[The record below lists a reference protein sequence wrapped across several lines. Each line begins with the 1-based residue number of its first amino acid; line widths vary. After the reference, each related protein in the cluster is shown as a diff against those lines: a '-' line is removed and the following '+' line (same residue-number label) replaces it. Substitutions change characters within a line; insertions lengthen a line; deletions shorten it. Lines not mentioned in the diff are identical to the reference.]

1 MYCNARLHCASAT
14 VQMITRQSDG
24 MSGVVG
30 DYDTDSASESDTD
43 VDLDLGEFH
52 PITEL
57 SFSQMDRPPASV
69 VPKWGSE
76 AFVAGEAEDLEGLG
90 PAAPRACDGRRCGQ
104 ESVPCRGCEQ
114 GLGQGTVLGPVS
126 EDDSW
131 HGVSLLTGELKPN
144 PPAPSGG
151 TSYSREYT
159 LSREHSNG
167 SSSVHTGSTA
177 SAAR

>member
-1 MYCNARLHCASAT
+1 MVLASEFNCDGAPL
-14 VQMITRQSDG
+14 QMITRQPDG
-24 MSGVVG
+24 MSGVVS

-43 VDLDLGEFH
+43 IDLDLGEFH

-57 SFSQMDRPPASV
+57 SFSQMDRLPATV

-76 AFVAGEAEDLEGLG
+76 AFARSAAEDVDGLG
-90 PAAPRACDGRRCGQ
+90 HAAPQACDGKRCGQ
-104 ESVPCRGCEQ
+104 ESVLCRSCEQ
-114 GLGQGTVLGPVS
+114 GPGQGTVLGPVS

-131 HGVSLLTGELKPN
+131 HGVSLLTGALIPD
-144 PPAPSGG
+144 PRAPSGG

-167 SSSVHTGSTA
+167 SSSVNTGSTA